1 MVNRL
6 LSFRNTMFQLFR
18 NWNLVFFS
26 IGVCLG
32 GCADTQQ
39 AKSVHTSGFLGD
51 YSLLQ
56 KGQEGEALLT
66 YRNPQADFSKYQKV
80 YVDPIAVWQSPDS
93 DLNTVS
99 KQDLRHLADDL
110 RSKIIWQL
118 KQDYL
123 VVPSP
128 ASRVMRIQVALT
140 EAQKSNV
147 AMDITSTLI
156 PGSGLLT
163 RPHRMASGT
172 QAFVGRAS
180 IEGKIID
187 AESEEILFAAVDRRE
202 GGKTLDGSMDSW
214 GDVKQSFQDW
224 ANRLRYR
231 LCTLRGKSSC
241 EKPAG

>member
-1 MVNRL
+1 
-6 LSFRNTMFQLFR
+6 MFQLFR

-66 YRNPQADFSKYQKV
+66 YRNPQA
-80 YVDPIAVWQSPDS
+80 DS